1 AAFHRAILGTALS
14 LALAG
19 TAAAQGGSNTE
30 WPSYNRTLTSER
42 YVPLAEINKTNV
54 AQLKQICVYDLG
66 QQTEFETGPLVIGDT
81 LYGTSEMDIF
91 AIDANTCQE
100 KWRTH
105 EDIPVRAPHFAV

>member
-1 AAFHRAILGTALS
+1 MSAFRMPAAALHRAVFGMALS
-14 LALAG
+14 LTLIG
-19 TAAAQGGSNTE
+19 TAAAHGSSNTD

-42 YVPLAEINKTNV
+42 FVPLDQINKTNV
-54 AQLKQICVYDLG
+54 AQLKQLCVYDLG
-66 QQTEFETGPLVIGDT
+66 QQTEFETGPIVIGDT

-105 EDIPVRAPHFAV
+105 EDI